1 MKNLHGKFIA
11 ASLLLTS
18 LFLSPL
24 QTHAESRGTV
34 LHEYRIGIMAHDTD
48 INLWGAA
55 PSEQGIDFNGELI
68 FTPEW
73 EVLGGIARPNL
84 GMSINSAGDTSYI
97 YSGGLLEWDGGSGWF
112 FDAGVGLSMND
123 RKGKDLGSNLLLRLA
138 LEVGHDIYQ
147 CHRVSLIMDHISN
160 ANTADPNPG
169 IDNIG
174 LRYGY
179 LF

>member
-1 MKNLHGKFIA
+1 
-11 ASLLLTS
+11 
-18 LFLSPL
+18 
-24 QTHAESRGTV
+24 
-34 LHEYRIGIMAHDTD
+34 
-48 INLWGAA
+48 
-55 PSEQGIDFNGELI
+55 
-68 FTPEW
+68 
-73 EVLGGIARPNL
+73 
-84 GMSINSAGDTSYI
+84 MSINSAGDTSYI

-147 CHRVSLIMDHISN
+147 CHRISLIMDHISN

>member
-97 YSGGLLEWDGGSGWF
+97 YSGGLWEYQWKNGVF
-112 FDAGVGLSMND
+112 FDAAVGLSANNES
-123 RKGKDLGSNLLLRLA
+123 GKDLGSAVLLRLA
-138 LEVGHDIYQ
+138 LEVGYNLSE
-147 CHRVSLIMDHISN
+147 CNRMSLMMDHISN

-174 LRYGY
+174 IRFGH